1 MKIHYYVNRLLRSV
15 WSYYLLYDVQ
25 MCRRYSAGDVGAVQP
40 ANRRSFIP
48 AEDAIAAK
56 LLSREP
62 PPVTR
67 RPMKMLSV
75 DPAPPLT
82 IEAIPSFRF
91 VCIIIASIDCNNTA
105 DMQNIVHF

>member
-1 MKIHYYVNRLLRSV
+1 
-15 WSYYLLYDVQ
+15 
-25 MCRRYSAGDVGAVQP
+25 MCLCYSAADVRAVQP

-67 RPMKMLSV
+67 RPMKMLNV
-75 DPAPPLT
+75 DPAAPLM

-91 VCIIIASIDCNNTA
+91 VCIIITSIDKTLCTFCEEI
-105 DMQNIVHF
+105 MEFTT